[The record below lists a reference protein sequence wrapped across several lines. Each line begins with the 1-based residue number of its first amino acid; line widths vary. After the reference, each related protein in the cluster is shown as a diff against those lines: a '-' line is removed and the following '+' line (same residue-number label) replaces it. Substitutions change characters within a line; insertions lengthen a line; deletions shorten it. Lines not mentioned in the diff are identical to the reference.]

1 MVLSPLMAAF
11 GAGDPALA
19 DFDVRS
25 LHGSPGDAMR
35 SLFITRMRHK
45 SVIERLAINI
55 LRMRR
60 RRIWHARCTMMQCA
74 FAQLRKIN
82 PTTANFGV
90 LPT

>member
-19 DFDVRS
+19 DFNVRS
-25 LHGSPGDAMR
+25 LHGSPGDAVR
-35 SLFITRMRHK
+35 PLLITRMRHK

-60 RRIWHARCTMMQCA
+60 QM
-74 FAQLRKIN
+74 
-82 PTTANFGV
+82 P
-90 LPT
+90 PD